1 MIFMDYQIKLFKGL
15 IGTALLA
22 VLVLTQTPALA
33 KDTLGPTGS
42 SETQRYIIILDD
54 PPLAAY
60 DGRLLSTPERD
71 TESTGLP
78 ATANHF
84 TGASKLDVES
94 PVSKQYLQF
103 LDERLQSFQAEATLR
118 LGRKL
123 KPAHRYRNAV
133 NGFATELS
141 ISEVEVLRNM
151 PRVKSVLADEIMHL
165 ETDSGPDWIG
175 ADKIHEGISGFA
187 PTGGQGTVVG
197 VIDSGVNWDHPSFRD
212 PGFSGWD
219 HVNPYGSQL
228 GLCSD
233 SRVRCNDK
241 LVGVYDFVQ
250 DNSSTTW
257 IEENTR
263 GKDNSGHG
271 SHVASTVAGNPQ
283 DADLS
288 GITVQVAGVAPNANI
303 VSYRVCYIGDPDDS
317 EDDGCQGSAILSA
330 IDQAIAD
337 GVDVIN
343 YSIGGDAFDPWLP
356 GNTPRA
362 FLNARAAGIFVATS
376 AGNSGSDPGTIGSP
390 ANAPWIVAV
399 GNASHDR
406 VLGSL
411 VENLSG
417 GDTTPPGDLIG
428 QSVVSGIGIR
438 KIVHARDFGNALCGV
453 GDAQLGSSC
462 GDNTGASSPWP
473 NNNHVF
479 NGEIVVCDRGIYGRI
494 EKGKNVLLAGA
505 GGYILANTDGQGESL
520 RADQHCLPATHI
532 GDKDGD
538 VLRTWLG
545 SGSGHQGS
553 ISGFDLYHIPEAGDE
568 ISNSSSR
575 GPNLTPV
582 EDVMKPDLIAPGSS
596 ILAAIETANDFD
608 FKSGTS
614 MASPHVA
621 GAAALLKAVH
631 PDWTPSMLSSTLL
644 TTATAELA
652 HDFDGSKA
660 TVHERGSGRPRLDQ
674 AVFAGLYLDESQ
686 VGFLA
691 ANPNSGGDPANLNLP
706 GLVDPGCHDT
716 CEFQRTVTDLVG
728 GAEWTVSSEVFAAG
742 VTANVVPDSFTLA
755 KGGKQSLGISVDLT
769 QSATIGSWV
778 YGEVRLSSTRYP
790 DAVLP
795 VAIFINGG
803 DLPDKWQIDSTEIS
817 GSKQFTLD
825 GLVAMPDAT
834 FTSGGLIEPTVTV
847 EDVPQDPSRDDP
859 YDSSAGV
866 MTVWHDVPAETLWL
880 YAKTPSSSAVDVDL
894 YVGRDSNGDGKAQES
909 EELCSSHSPIDV
921 ESCDLFTPVAG
932 NYWIVTQ
939 NWAAGDAGDAVDEIT
954 LESAVVGKNTDS
966 GLVASGDGMVPAGE
980 AQTVRLSWDNVG
992 AVPGTELVGAV
1003 GVGTHRETP
1012 NNIGIIPIKFIKT
1025 GIAEPETLV
1034 LMDGVERGLTVS
1046 GNGSHDHIFV
1056 DIPPGTE
1063 SFSISASAKGAGAEL
1078 NDLLEME
1085 LYRVNFDDAFKD
1097 APFVAA
1103 PDLSGGPLASAS
1115 GTVASGPGLTVSG
1128 GDAIPGR
1135 WYVVLKN
1142 TNTSHAEVKII
1153 ANLSFSGTPVP
1164 LRSGLWQA
1172 SSRPDINQGLDY
1184 MATSGGYR
1192 ALLWYTY
1199 DESGNPAWYLA
1210 AAIEPAGNAWVAE
1223 LLRFT
1228 NDGTLQQ
1235 ETPVGHVSV
1244 TLLAEEDSIFS
1255 FVLFGQEGSD
1265 REFQSF
1271 PPGCPT
1277 VNDSETS
1284 YNGTWSR
1291 NAVGVGGAT
1300 VVVNDISQ
1308 AFVHYVFDGHGRPVW
1323 LIGTPEPQ
1331 SSTASESTLLQF
1343 SGYCAVCVEDELT
1356 IDTVGLFTRDFISE
1370 DSMTW
1375 KLNYMLLPPLN
1386 GSVDR
1391 TDNTT
1396 KLTSRVTCE

>member
-1 MIFMDYQIKLFKGL
+1 MVFMDYRYQFFKGL
-15 IGTALLA
+15 ICTALLA
-22 VLVLTQTPALA
+22 VLVCAQTPALA
-33 KDTLGPTGS
+33 KDISGTADS
-42 SETQRYIIILDD
+42 SETQRYIVILDD
-54 PPLAAY
+54 PPLASY
-60 DGRLLSTPERD
+60 DGRLLSTPERN
-71 TESTGLP
+71 TASTSLR

-94 PVSKQYLQF
+94 PVSKQYLRF
-103 LDERLQSFQAEATLR
+103 LDERLRSFQADAELS
-118 LGRKL
+118 LGREL
-123 KPAHRYRNAV
+123 QPAHRYRNAL

-141 ISEVEVLRNM
+141 ISEVEVLRKM
-151 PRVKSVLADEIMHL
+151 PRVKSVLADKILHL

-175 ADKIHEGISGFA
+175 AYKIHDGISGFA

-197 VIDSGVNWDHPSFRD
+197 VIDSGVNWNHPSFED
-212 PGFSGWD
+212 PGFPGWD

-233 SRVRCNDK
+233 SGVRCNDK

-250 DNSSTTW
+250 DNSNTEW

-271 SHVASTVAGNPQ
+271 SHVASTAAGNPQ

-303 VSYRVCYIGDPDDS
+303 VSYRVCYIGDPDNS
-317 EDDGCQGSAILSA
+317 EDNGCQGSAILSA
-330 IDQAIAD
+330 IDQAITD

-343 YSIGGDAFDPWLP
+343 YSIGGGAFDPWLP
-356 GNTPRA
+356 GEHPRA

-390 ANAPWIVAV
+390 ANSPWMVAV

-417 GDTTPPGDLIG
+417 GDTTPPGSLVG
-428 QSVVSGIGIR
+428 QSVVAGIGIR

-453 GDAQLGSSC
+453 GDPELGPAC
-462 GDNTGASSPWP
+462 GDNTGASSPWSG
-473 NNNHVF
+473 NSHVF

-520 RADQHCLPATHI
+520 NADQHCLPATHI
-532 GDKDGD
+532 GDRDGD

-553 ISGFDLYHIPEAGDE
+553 ISGFDLYHIPEAGDQ

-575 GPNLTPV
+575 GPNPTP
-582 EDVMKPDLIAPGSS
+582 EGIMKPDLIAPGTS
-596 ILAAIETANDFD
+596 IFAAIETADDFD

-631 PDWTPSMLSSTLL
+631 PDWTPSMLSSALI

-652 HDFDGSKA
+652 HDFDGSEA
-660 TVHERGSGRPRLDQ
+660 TVHERGAGRPRLEQ
-674 AVFAGLYLDESQ
+674 AVNAGLYLDESQ
-686 VGFLA
+686 AGFLA
-691 ANPNSGGDPANLNLP
+691 ANPNSGGNPSNLNLP
-706 GLVDPGCHDT
+706 GLVDPGCSNT
-716 CEFQRTVTDLVG
+716 CEFERTVTDLVG
-728 GAEWTVSSEVFAAG
+728 GADWMVSTEAFAAG
-742 VTANVVPDSFTLA
+742 VSVNVVPDNFTLA
-755 KGGKQSLGISVDLT
+755 KGGEQLLNISVDLT
-769 QSATIGSWV
+769 QSAIIGTWIF
-778 YGEVRLSSTRYP
+778 GEVRLSSTGLA

-795 VAIFINGG
+795 IAIFVNGG
-803 DLPDKWQIDSTEIS
+803 DLPDKWQINSTEIS
-817 GSKQFTLD
+817 GSKQFPLD
-825 GLVAMPDAT
+825 ELAALPDAT
-834 FTSGGLIEPTVTV
+834 FTSGGLVEPTVTV
-847 EDVPQDPSRDDP
+847 EHVPQDPSPDDP

-866 MTVWHDVPAETLWL
+866 MTVWHQVPAGTLWL
-880 YAKTPSSSAVDVDL
+880 YAKTPPSSSDDVDL

-921 ESCDLFTPVAG
+921 ESCDLFTPAAG
-932 NYWIVTQ
+932 DYWIITQ
-939 NWAAGDAGDAVDEIT
+939 NWAAGGATDELT
-954 LESAVVGKNTDS
+954 LESAVVGKNTS
-966 GLVASGDGMVPAGE
+966 SALIASGDGMVPAGE

-992 AVPGTELVGAV
+992 AVPGIELVGAV
-1003 GVGTHRETP
+1003 GIGTHRETP
-1012 NNIGIIPIKFIKT
+1012 NNIGIIPVKFIKT
-1025 GIAEPETLV
+1025 AIAESKTLV

-1046 GNGSHDHIFV
+1046 SNGSHDHIFV

-1063 SFSISASAKGAGAEL
+1063 SFSISASVKGTDTEL
-1078 NDLLEME
+1078 NEFLEME
-1085 LYRVNFDDAFKD
+1085 LYRVNFDDAFND
-1097 APFVAA
+1097 APFVGA
-1103 PDLSGGPLASAS
+1103 PDVSEDPLASAI
-1115 GTVASGPGLTVSG
+1115 GTVVNGPTLTIGG

-1142 TNTSHAEVKII
+1142 AGTSHADVEII
-1153 ANLSFSGTPVP
+1153 ANLSSSGTPFP

-1172 SSRPDINQGLDY
+1172 SSRPDINQGIDY
-1184 MATSGGYR
+1184 TVTAGGYR

-1199 DESGNPAWYLA
+1199 DESGNPAWYVA
-1210 AAIEPAGNAWVAE
+1210 SAIEPAGNTWVAE
-1223 LLRFT
+1223 LLRVT
-1228 NDGTLQQ
+1228 NDGSLQQ
-1235 ETPVGHVSV
+1235 EAPVGHVSV
-1244 TLLAEEDSIFS
+1244 TLLAEEDSTFS
-1255 FVLFGQEGSD
+1255 FVLFGEEGSD
-1265 REFQSF
+1265 RLSPSF
-1271 PPGCPT
+1271 PSACPT
-1277 VNDSETS
+1277 VNDSEKS
-1284 YNGTWSR
+1284 YDGTWSR

-1300 VVVNDISQ
+1300 VVVNEASQ
-1308 AFVHYVFDGHGRPVW
+1308 AFVHYIFDDHGRPVW
-1323 LIGTPEPQ
+1323 LIGTLEDEAQSPTEPELP
-1331 SSTASESTLLQF
+1331 LLQF
-1343 SGYCAVCVEDELT
+1343 GGYCAVCNEGELT
-1356 IDTVGLFTRDFISE
+1356 MDTVGLFTRDFVSE

-1375 KLNYMLLPPLN
+1375 NLNYVLLPPLS

-1391 TDNTT
+1391 TDDTA
-1396 KLTSRVTCE
+1396 KLSAKVACD

>member
-1 MIFMDYQIKLFKGL
+1 MIFMDYRYQYFKGL
-15 IGTALLA
+15 ICTALLG
-22 VLVLTQTPALA
+22 VLVCTQTPALA
-33 KDTLGPTGS
+33 RDVSWATDA
-42 SETQRYIIILDD
+42 SETQRYIVILDD

-60 DGRLLSTPERD
+60 DGRLLSTPERGSA
-71 TESTGLP
+71 STSLS
-78 ATANHF
+78 ATANLF

-94 PVSKQYLQF
+94 PVSKQYLRF
-103 LDERLQSFQAEATLR
+103 LDERLQSFQAEATQR
-118 LGRKL
+118 LGREL

-141 ISEVEVLRNM
+141 ISEANVLRSM
-151 PRVKSVLADEIMHL
+151 PRVKSVLVDEILHL
-165 ETDSGPDWIG
+165 ETDSGPGWIG
-175 ADKIHEGISGFA
+175 ADKIHQGITGFA
-187 PTGGQGTVVG
+187 PSGGQGTVVG
-197 VIDSGVNWDHPSFRD
+197 VIDSGVNWNHPSFED
-212 PGFSGWD
+212 PGFPGWD

-257 IEENTR
+257 VEENTR

-271 SHVASTVAGNPQ
+271 SHVASTAAGNPR
-283 DADLS
+283 DVILS
-288 GITVQVAGVAPNANI
+288 GLTVQVAGVAPNANI

-317 EDDGCQGSAILSA
+317 EDNGCQSSAILSA

-343 YSIGGDAFDPWLP
+343 YSIGGGEFEPWLS
-356 GNTPRA
+356 GMAPRA

-376 AGNSGSDPGTIGSP
+376 AGNSGPEAGTIGSP

-417 GDTTPPGDLIG
+417 GDTTPPGDLVG
-428 QSVVSGIGIR
+428 QSVTAGIGIT

-453 GDAQLGSSC
+453 GDPELGSGC

-473 NNNHVF
+473 GSNRVF

-494 EKGKNVLLAGA
+494 EKGKNVMLAGA

-532 GDKDGD
+532 GDRDGD

-553 ISGFDLYHIPEAGDE
+553 ISGFDLYHVPQAGDL
-568 ISNSSSR
+568 ISSSSSR
-575 GPNLTPV
+575 GPNPTPV
-582 EDVMKPDLIAPGSS
+582 GVMKPDLIAPGTS
-596 ILAAIETANDFD
+596 ILAAIDTADDFD
-608 FKSGTS
+608 FFSGTS

-631 PDWTPSMLSSTLL
+631 PDWTPSVLSSALL

-652 HDFDGSKA
+652 QDFDGSEA

-674 AVFAGLYLDESQ
+674 AVNVGLYLDESQ
-686 VGFLA
+686 FGFLA

-706 GLVDPGCHDT
+706 GLVDAGCHNT

-728 GAEWTVSSEVFAAG
+728 GADWTVSTEVFTAG
-742 VTANVVPDSFTLA
+742 VAVSVAPDSFTLTND
-755 KGGKQSLGISVDLT
+755 GEQSLSITVDLT
-769 QSATIGSWV
+769 QSAIIGSWV
-778 YGEVRLSSTRYP
+778 YAEVRLSSTGLA

-795 VAIFINGG
+795 LAIFVNAG
-803 DLPDKWQIDSTEIS
+803 DLPDEWQINSTEIS

-825 GLVAMPDAT
+825 ELAAMPDAT
-834 FTSGGLIEPTVTV
+834 FTSGGLVAPTVTV
-847 EDVPQDPSRDDP
+847 ENLPQDPSPDDP
-859 YDSSAGV
+859 YDSSTGV
-866 MTVWHDVPAETLWL
+866 MTVWHNVPAETLWL
-880 YAKTPSSSAVDVDL
+880 YARTPSSSSDDVDL
-894 YVGRDSNGDGKAQES
+894 YVGRDSNGDGKAQSS
-909 EELCSSHSPIDV
+909 EELCSSHSPINV

-932 NYWIVTQ
+932 NYWIILQ
-939 NWAAGDAGDAVDEIT
+939 NWAAGSALDEIT
-954 LESAVVGKNTDS
+954 LESAVVGKNARS
-966 GLVASGDGMVPAGE
+966 ELIASGDGIVPAGE
-980 AQTVRLSWDNVG
+980 AQTVRLSWDNAG
-992 AVPGTELVGAV
+992 AVPGTRLIGAV

-1012 NNIGIIPIKFIKT
+1012 NNVGIIPVKFVKT

-1034 LMDGVERGLTVS
+1034 LMNGVKRALTVS
-1046 GNGSHDHIFV
+1046 GNGSHERIFV

-1063 SFSISASAKGAGAEL
+1063 SFSISASAKNTDTEL

-1097 APFVAA
+1097 APFVGA
-1103 PDLSGGPLASAS
+1103 PDVSGDPLAFAV
-1115 GTVASGPGLTVSG
+1115 GTVVDGPTLTVSG

-1135 WYVVLKN
+1135 WYVVLRN
-1142 TNTSHAEVKII
+1142 ASTSHANVEIM
-1153 ANLSFSGTPVP
+1153 ANLSFSATPVP

-1172 SSRPDINQGLDY
+1172 SFRPDINQGIDY
-1184 MATSGGYR
+1184 TATAGGYR

-1199 DESGNPAWYLA
+1199 DESGNPAWYVA
-1210 AAIEPAGNAWVAE
+1210 SAIEPAGNVWVAE
-1223 LLRFT
+1223 LLRVT
-1228 NDGTLQQ
+1228 NDGSLQQ
-1235 ETPVGHVSV
+1235 EAPVGHVSV

-1265 REFQSF
+1265 RHTPSF
-1271 PPGCPT
+1271 PPACPT
-1277 VNDSETS
+1277 VNDSEKS

-1291 NAVGVGGAT
+1291 NAVGVGGST
-1300 VVVNDISQ
+1300 VVVNEASQ
-1308 AFVHYVFDGHGRPVW
+1308 AFVHYLFDDHGRPVW
-1323 LIGTPEPQ
+1323 LIGRPEPQ
-1331 SSTASESTLLQF
+1331 SSTVSESILLQF
-1343 SGYCAVCVEDELT
+1343 GGYCAVCAEDELT
-1356 IDTVGLFTRDFISE
+1356 IDSVGLFSRDFIGE
-1370 DSMTW
+1370 DSMSW
-1375 KLNYMLLPPLN
+1375 NLNYVLLPPLS
-1386 GSVDR
+1386 GSVNR
-1391 TDNTT
+1391 TDDTA
-1396 KLTSRVTCE
+1396 KLSSRVACE

>member
-1 MIFMDYQIKLFKGL
+1 MIFMDYRFKLFKGL

-33 KDTLGPTGS
+33 KDTSGTTAR

-54 PPLAAY
+54 PPLASY

-71 TESTGLP
+71 TESTSLA

-94 PVSKQYLQF
+94 SASQQYLRF
-103 LDERLQSFQAEATLR
+103 LNERLKSFQAEATLS

-123 KPAHRYRNAV
+123 KPAHHYRNAL
-133 NGFATELS
+133 NGIATELS
-141 ISEVEVLRNM
+141 KSEVEVLRNM

-165 ETDSGPDWIG
+165 DTDSGPDWIG
-175 ADKIHEGISGFA
+175 ADKIHQGISGFE
-187 PTGGQGTVVG
+187 PNGGQGTVVG
-197 VIDSGVNWDHPSFRD
+197 VIDSGVNWDHPSFED
-212 PGFSGWD
+212 PGFPGWD
-219 HVNPYGSQL
+219 HVNPYASQL

-233 SRVRCNDK
+233 TSVRCNDK

-257 IEENTR
+257 IEENTQ

-271 SHVASTVAGNPQ
+271 SHVASTAAGNPR
-283 DADLS
+283 DADIS

-330 IDQAIAD
+330 IDQAITD

-343 YSIGGDAFDPWLP
+343 YSIGGGAFDPWLS

-417 GDTTPPGDLIG
+417 GDTTPPGDLVG
-428 QSVVSGIGIR
+428 QSVVAGIGIR
-438 KIVHARDFGNALCGV
+438 KIVHARDFGNALCGA

-520 RADQHCLPATHI
+520 NADQHCLPGTHI
-532 GDKDGD
+532 GDSDGD
-538 VLRTWLG
+538 VLRSWLG

-553 ISGFDLYHIPEAGDE
+553 ISGFDLYNISEAGDE

-575 GPNLTPV
+575 GPNPTPAGI
-582 EDVMKPDLIAPGSS
+582 MKPDLIAPGTS
-596 ILAAIETANDFD
+596 ILAAIETASDFD

-631 PDWTPSMLSSTLL
+631 PDWTPSMLSSALL

-652 HDFDGSKA
+652 HDFDGSEA

-674 AVFAGLYLDESQ
+674 AVFAGLYLDESRL
-686 VGFLA
+686 GFLA
-691 ANPNSGGDPANLNLP
+691 ANPNSGGDPSNLNLP

-728 GAEWTVSSEVFAAG
+728 GADWTVTTKAFTAG
-742 VTANVVPDSFTLA
+742 VAVNVVPDSFILT
-755 KGGKQSLGISVDLT
+755 KGGKQSLGITADLT
-769 QSATIGSWV
+769 QSAVIGSWV
-778 YGEVRLSSTRYP
+778 YGEVRLSSTGLT

-795 VAIFINGG
+795 LAIFVNGG

-825 GLVAMPDAT
+825 GLAAMPDAT
-834 FTSGGLIEPTVTV
+834 FTSGGLVEPIVTV
-847 EDVPQDPSRDDP
+847 ENVPQDPSPDDP

-866 MTVWHDVPAETLWL
+866 MTVWHQVPAETLWL
-880 YAKTPSSSAVDVDL
+880 YAKTPPSSSDDVDL

-932 NYWIVTQ
+932 NYWVVSQ
-939 NWAAGDAGDAVDEIT
+939 NWAAGGATDELT
-954 LESAVVGKNTDS
+954 LESAVVGKSTSS
-966 GLVASGDGMVPAGE
+966 GLIASGDGIVPAGE
-980 AQTVRLSWDNVG
+980 AQTLRLSWDNVG
-992 AVPGTELVGAV
+992 AVPGTQLVGAV
-1003 GVGTHRETP
+1003 GIGTDRDNP
-1012 NNIGIIPIKFIKT
+1012 NNIGIIPVVFNKT
-1025 GIAEPETLV
+1025 GVAAPETLV
-1034 LMDGVERGLTVS
+1034 LMNGVTRGLTVS
-1046 GNGSHDHIFV
+1046 GNGTHDRLFV
-1056 DIPPGTE
+1056 DIAPGTD
-1063 SFSISASAKGAGAEL
+1063 SFTISASRQGPDTEL
-1078 NDLLEME
+1078 NEFLEME
-1085 LYRVNFDDAFKD
+1085 LYRDDFDDAFTD
-1097 APFVAA
+1097 APFIAV
-1103 PDLSGGPLASAS
+1103 PDMSGGPLKSAS
-1115 GTVASGPGLTVSG
+1115 GTVDHGPTLPISGD
-1128 GDAIPGR
+1128 DAVPGR

-1142 TNTSHAEVKII
+1142 TSTADASVEITADM
-1153 ANLSFSGTPVP
+1153 SFSGTPVP
-1164 LRSGLWQA
+1164 LRKGLWQA
-1172 SSRPDINQGLDY
+1172 SSREGLRQGFDY
-1184 MATSGGYR
+1184 TESGSYR
-1192 ALLWYTY
+1192 AFLWYTY
-1199 DESGNPAWYLA
+1199 DETGQPAWYIASGL
-1210 AAIEPAGNAWVAE
+1210 EPVGNVWVAD
-1223 LLRFT
+1223 LLRVT

-1235 ETPVGHVSV
+1235 ESPVGHVSV
-1244 TLLAEEDSIFS
+1244 TLLAEDDSIFS
-1255 FVLFGQEGSD
+1255 FVLFGEEGSD
-1265 REFQSF
+1265 RERPSSS
-1271 PPGCPT
+1271 PTTCPT
-1277 VNDSETS
+1277 INETEPS
-1284 YNGTWSR
+1284 YHGTWSR
-1291 NAVGVGGAT
+1291 AAVGVGGAT
-1300 VVVNDISQ
+1300 VVVNGISQ
-1308 AFVHYVFDGHGRPVW
+1308 GFLHYIFDDSGRPVW
-1323 LIGTPEPQ
+1323 LEGAPDTPSPTEP
-1331 SSTASESTLLQF
+1331 ESTLLQF
-1343 SGYCAVCVEDELT
+1343 GGYCAVCDEDELT
-1356 IDTVGLFTRDFISE
+1356 IDTVGLFTREFFSE

-1375 KLNYMLLPPLN
+1375 NLNYVLLPPLS

-1391 TDNTT
+1391 TDDTA
-1396 KLTSRVTCE
+1396 KLSARVACE